1 MRSLNLPA
9 PNSRKFD
16 AWHPPS
22 SRIATISYNVSFEK
36 PVVVVHDLAP
46 FHLTDCSI

>member
-1 MRSLNLPA
+1 MRSLNLSA

-16 AWHPPS
+16 PCHPS
-22 SRIATISYNVSFEK
+22 SVRIATNGYNVSFEK

-46 FHLTDCSI
+46 VPFDGLPI